1 MKSPKAPKPT
11 ADEIRMRDRQRSDL
25 ARLDDEQ
32 NVRLKR
38 LVRGR
43 TGQRGL
49 LSGSAVGMVGSK
61 VVSAGGNV
69 KAPAGGKAPAPQATK

>member
-11 ADEIRMRDRQRSDL
+11 ADEIRLRDRQRSDM
-25 ARLDDEQ
+25 ARLDDEE

-49 LSGSAVGMVGSK
+49 LSGSAVGMVGR
-61 VVSAGGNV
+61 
-69 KAPAGGKAPAPQATK
+69 APAAAGSGKMAPGGKAPAPQAQK

>member
-11 ADEIRMRDRQRSDL
+11 ADEIRMRDRQRSDM

-49 LSGSAVGMVGSK
+49 LSGSAVGMI
-61 VVSAGGNV
+61 A
-69 KAPAGGKAPAPQATK
+69 KAPVAGTGGKGPIPGKAPAPQAQK